1 MEYTAPRN
9 MTVTSVSGRSVA
21 FEKGVPKF
29 APPQMHNEL
38 ISMGVIPSEELE
50 EPVQAVGSEPTAAAD
65 REKAFFDAFET
76 MILRDKRGDFAGTG
90 TPHSAPLAMILG
102 WTSVDA
108 KERDAM
114 WKKYKADKAV

>member
-9 MTVTSVSGRSVA
+9 MTVSSVSGRSVS

-38 ISMGVIPSEELE
+38 ISMGVIPSEELP
-50 EPVQAVGSEPTAAAD
+50 EPVKDLGSEPSLPAD
-65 REKAFFDAFET
+65 REAAFFAAFET
-76 MILRDKRGDFAGTG
+76 MALRDKRGDFAGTG
-90 TPHSAPLAMILG
+90 TPHSAPLAHILG
-102 WTSVDA
+102 WTSVDV

-114 WKKYKADKAV
+114 WKKFKADKAD